1 MESQKKRK
9 GGAERERDR
18 KRKALATDGAK
29 CCKISDMFTRR
40 EENSIQAFGN
50 GSEDRTASSHP
61 ATPPPATET
70 LSAPPVPTAPVS
82 METEQS
88 ILRAQIPTQENDR
101 LWGDEEDSTL
111 PSPGLS
117 DASSKPSLW
126 PLLLGT
132 ALLLPGPLF
141 HLLLLSD

>member
-1 MESQKKRK
+1 MTSKVFHLTLSDVLRITPPLPSS
-9 GGAERERDR
+9 GAP
-18 KRKALATDGAK
+18 
-29 CCKISDMFTRR
+29 
-40 EENSIQAFGN
+40 ENSIQAFGN
-50 GSEDRTASSHP
+50 GSDDRTASSHP

-117 DASSKPSLW
+117 DASSKPSLG

-141 HLLLLSD
+141 HLLLLSA